1 MVQINKSSSAKVQP
15 LTCPGLSTR
24 SASWAQLMKT
34 IYSVAAAT
42 VVTQTLRCQCT
53 RLRGIRGHHVHC
65 RLVLPEKIWDAPK
78 YCTGCT
84 YVETSLAVYLKF
96 WASCIFICKSGNLTP
111 FTGTCVFTNLPQVT
125 QSVADLGPEPRIS
138 GCNFL
143 FPLHHTVSQVKTAN
157 NGFAFDKR
165 RANKCS

>member
-42 VVTQTLRCQCT
+42 VVTQTLGRQCT
-53 RLRGIRGHHVHC
+53 RLRGVRGHHVHC

-111 FTGTCVFTNLPQVT
+111 FTG
-125 QSVADLGPEPRIS
+125 DLRVYKLAPD
-138 GCNFL
+138 
-143 FPLHHTVSQVKTAN
+143 HTVGGRSGTGAQDFWVQFSLSSASHSLSGKD
-157 NGFAFDKR
+157 GQQR
-165 RANKCS
+165 ICI